1 MSIADTLDNEDR
13 AIMRQALS
21 GYSRAQRETLRQF
34 IDLLIAEEFM
44 RQEHTL
50 QLLSDFLD
58 EARAKRQGANLRVVE
73 DVGDGDG

>member
-1 MSIADTLDNEDR
+1 MSMLDSLDDEDR
-13 AIMRQALS
+13 QIMRSALS
-21 GYSRAQRETLRQF
+21 GYSRAQRATLRQF

-50 QLLSDFLD
+50 QLLSHFLD

-73 DVGDGDG
+73 DVGDSDG